1 MSKME
6 ILHLELT
13 FTLNVSFRLRCISGA
28 TDTDWLMLDISVAL
42 GPEWVLSDAHNGPR
56 CGDAGQ
62 VCNGLLLGEVTL
74 LILAQIKCSKAQ
86 S

>member
-1 MSKME
+1 MSKRE
-6 ILHLELT
+6 ILRLELT

-42 GPEWVLSDAHNGPR
+42 GPESALSDAYNGPR
-56 CGDAGQ
+56 CGNASQ

-74 LILAQIKCSKAQ
+74 LILVQINCSKA
-86 S
+86 